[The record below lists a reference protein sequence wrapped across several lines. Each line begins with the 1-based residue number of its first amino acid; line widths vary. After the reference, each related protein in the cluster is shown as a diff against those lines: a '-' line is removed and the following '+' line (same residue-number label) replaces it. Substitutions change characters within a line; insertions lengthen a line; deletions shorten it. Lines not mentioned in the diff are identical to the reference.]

1 MKKSVALICAA
12 LMLGSPLA
20 SFAQP
25 GGGPDNGPNRPDNR
39 QPQQQQ
45 QRPPQQQ
52 QQHPGQQQQYQQRP
66 QQQQPHGNYN
76 QGRNGHGDPRY
87 YKNPNYRPQAG
98 MPVPHRDWRRG
109 VVVEPNYRGDRYW
122 VTDWQARHLYAPP
135 RDHRWLYVNG
145 DYILV
150 AIASGLIVNILAGY

>member
-1 MKKSVALICAA
+1 MKKSVALFCAA

-39 QPQQQQ
+39 PSQQQQ

-52 QQHPGQQQQYQQRP
+52 RPQQQPQQQYRP
-66 QQQQPHGNYN
+66 QQQQPRGNYN
-76 QGRNGHGDPRY
+76 PGHNGHADPRY
-87 YKNPNYRPQAG
+87 YKNPDYRPQAG

-109 VVVEPNYRGDRYW
+109 VAVQPAYRGDRYW

>member
-76 QGRNGHGDPRY
+76 QGRNGHSDPRY

>member
-1 MKKSVALICAA
+1 LRQENTMKKSVALLCAA

-25 GGGPDNGPNRPDNR
+25 GPGPDNGPNRQDNR
-39 QPQQQQ
+39 GPQQQQRQQPQQQPQRASQGGHNQ
-45 QRPPQQQ
+45 QAR
-52 QQHPGQQQQYQQRP
+52 PGQNNAHAY
-66 QQQQPHGNYN
+66 
-76 QGRNGHGDPRY
+76 RNPD
-87 YKNPNYRPQAG
+87 YRPQAG

-122 VTDWQARHLYAPP
+122 VTDWHARHLYAPP

-150 AIASGLIVNILAGY
+150 AIATGVIVNILTGY

>member
-1 MKKSVALICAA
+1 MKKSVALFCAA

-25 GGGPDNGPNRPDNR
+25 GGGPDNGPNHPDNR
-39 QPQQQQ
+39 PPQQQ

-52 QQHPGQQQQYQQRP
+52 QRSD

-76 QGRNGHGDPRY
+76 QGRNGHADPRY
-87 YKNPNYRPQAG
+87 YRNPDYRPQAG

-109 VVVEPNYRGDRYW
+109 VIVEPNYRGDRYW

-135 RDHRWLYVNG
+135 HDHRWLYVNG